1 MKSKSESD
9 KNNEKV
15 FISPILSISYEDILN
30 ALPVDPGQY
39 YYIGTHAISCWVVQ
53 CYYEDTQAI
62 SLFPSPVL
70 LCRYTGYFLSASSVF
85 LRRYTG

>member
-39 YYIGTHAISCWVVQ
+39 YYVAM
-53 CYYEDTQAI
+53 
-62 SLFPSPVL
+62 
-70 LCRYTGYFLSASSVF
+70 
-85 LRRYTG
+85 